1 MDLSTSFTFQMKG
14 KIYMFLP
21 CIKTKMLEQV
31 ERQHRWNTH
40 YVQDVYISFANY
52 KYISCITINLMYYI
66 ISLCTMIIIIDTI
79 DYYMITMHF
88 CLYYPRNKVSS
99 VEHNQFNNHHFPP
112 EKYMESIFRLLN
124 TVILVT
130 CGINNA
136 NTHFVSQHFPI
147 FFVFYTTVT
156 IER

>member
-1 MDLSTSFTFQMKG
+1 MSKTFV
-14 KIYMFLP
+14 FHLR
-21 CIKTKMLEQV
+21 T
-31 ERQHRWNTH
+31 
-40 YVQDVYISFANY
+40 

-66 ISLCTMIIIIDTI
+66 ISLSTMIIIIDTI

-88 CLYYPRNKVSS
+88 CLYYPRNKISS

-130 CGINNA
+130 YGINNA
-136 NTHFVSQHFPI
+136 NTHFVSQRFPI
-147 FFVFYTTVT
+147 FFVFYTTAT
-156 IER
+156 IERSYSLLEVSLIHDSDINLYREGSLYCYKLF